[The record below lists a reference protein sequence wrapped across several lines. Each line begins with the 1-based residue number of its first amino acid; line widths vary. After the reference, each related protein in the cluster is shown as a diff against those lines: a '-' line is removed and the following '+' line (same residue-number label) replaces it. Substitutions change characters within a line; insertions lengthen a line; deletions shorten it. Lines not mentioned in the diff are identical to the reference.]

1 MKKISV
7 PACICACLLTLC
19 LTLTGV
25 FLWRLYFDR
34 SAGREYTA
42 EDKLAEAAEII
53 RENYIGEYE
62 ESELTDKAIDAMIES
77 LGDRWSYYMTAEE
90 VAAYEMS
97 SRNSYGGIGIVVEE
111 SEDGKARVLKV
122 YEQSAAGK
130 AGVQP
135 GSIFLSVDGQDVS
148 EMDKDGTVE
157 LVRQAIARGQIALRF
172 LCPDGAEREY
182 SLTPGEVYTEP
193 VSFRLLPSG
202 LGYVRVENFEGR
214 SAQGAI
220 DAVEALLA
228 RSAAGIIFDV
238 RENPGGQLGELLKL
252 LDYLLPEGVL
262 FISRNIDG
270 SEDVDYSKPSCVE
283 IPMVVLINEDSYSAA
298 EFFAGRSSLRAGV
311 PFREVGVVLQ
321 DDAASG
327 DAHMAVMGVPGA
339 TDVITQRFDP
349 LPGEAPG
356 VYGEIYVN
364 TDRAAKLG
372 GRKELLLYVAHGMD
386 HLSGA
391 DDHCEKDYR
400 AMRRRELGWI
410 ASLK

>member
-220 DAVEALLA
+220 DAVEAL
-228 RSAAGIIFDV
+228 RQRNVNGIIFDV
-238 RENPGGQLGELLKL
+238 RENPGGQLSELLQL
-252 LDYLLPEGVL
+252 MDYLLPEGKL
-262 FISRNIDG
+262 FISRSIDG
-270 SEDVDYSKPSCVE
+270 SEHVDYSQASCVQL
-283 IPMVVLINEDSYSAA
+283 PMAVLINEDSYSAA
-298 EFFAGRSSLRAGV
+298 EFFAAALREYGWAELVGAQTSGKGYAQITVPMTDGSAIHISHIAYFTPKGVCLAGV
-311 PFREVGVVLQ
+311 GLTPDHIVELGEEERSLLYYGMLPEEDDLQ
-321 DDAASG
+321 LAA
-327 DAHMAVMGVPGA
+327 AV
-339 TDVITQRFDP
+339 
-349 LPGEAPG
+349 
-356 VYGEIYVN
+356 
-364 TDRAAKLG
+364 
-372 GRKELLLYVAHGMD
+372 ELLMGGTPV
-386 HLSGA
+386 SP
-391 DDHCEKDYR
+391 
-400 AMRRRELGWI
+400 
-410 ASLK
+410 

>member
-298 EFFAGRSSLRAGV
+298 EFFAAALREYGWADLVGAQTSGKGYAQITVPMTDGSAIHISHIAYFTPKGVCLAGV
-311 PFREVGVVLQ
+311 GLTPDLSVEMGEEERTLLYYSMLPEE
-321 DDAASG
+321 DDPQLAA
-327 DAHMAVMGVPGA
+327 A
-339 TDVITQRFDP
+339 Q
-349 LPGEAPG
+349 
-356 VYGEIYVN
+356 
-364 TDRAAKLG
+364 
-372 GRKELLLYVAHGMD
+372 ELLL
-386 HLSGA
+386 GA
-391 DDHCEKDYR
+391 
-400 AMRRRELGWI
+400 LPV
-410 ASLK
+410 SP